1 MNTGFTALVVDDEY
15 HIRQGILQT
24 VTWEEYG
31 IGQADSAADGVEAFE
46 LLRSTEYDI
55 VITDVKMPRMDGL
68 TLIREMR
75 ARGMRSKIIAISG
88 YDDFNYVKQALRYG
102 VENYIL
108 KPIDD
113 DELSETLFGAVTSL
127 AVERGGGPTVGNDE
141 NATKESVLRRLISG
155 TMTSRDAAERLSLTD
170 VRHSLERFSAAI
182 VRARASSTSQNT
194 SSKLLSGVRDWSP
207 GIPVL
212 HAFSDI
218 AGDVVVVLCPGPA
231 TAEED
236 VEATLRELVR
246 ALRRSAGI
254 ETFVTVG
261 KIVEGMDRLVDSFR
275 AAKELQDFDYVCKSG
290 TVLSTRHW
298 AERDRTEDTGVDLSR
313 LRDAL
318 VQNRREDVR
327 SFYLDLKR
335 RFRHDTAFSLKSS
348 RSLLI
353 ELSALLINVA
363 RSMDVKEDIHALRG
377 PDLYDGLFG
386 RDQLDEAMDW
396 LERISLQ
403 VVDAARARRSRPRTL
418 AQRAVEYVDT
428 HFDQEISLKTMGA
441 EMNANPS
448 YLGQVFK
455 QATGILFT
463 NYLNGLRIERAKS
476 LLDESSLKASEIANR
491 CGYGD
496 PDYFYKVFH
505 KYCGVYPLEYRNRDR
520 G

>member
-1 MNTGFTALVVDDEY
+1 MNTGLTALVVDDEY
-15 HIRQGILQT
+15 HIRHGILQT
-24 VTWEEYG
+24 VAWEEYG
-31 IGQADSAADGVEAFE
+31 IAQADTAIDGAEA
-46 LLRSTEYDI
+46 LAMLRSASYDI
-55 VITDVKMPRMDGL
+55 VITDVRMPRMDGL
-68 TLIREMR
+68 SLLREMR
-75 ARGMRSKIIAISG
+75 AEGMRSKVIAISG
-88 YDDFNYVKQALRYG
+88 YDEFDYVKQALRYG

-113 DELSETLFGAVTSL
+113 DELSETLFSAVTSI
-127 AVERGGGPTVGNDE
+127 AVERAGGTSAE
-141 NATKESVLRRLISG
+141 NNERATKESVLRRLIAG
-155 TMTSRDAAERLSLTD
+155 TMASKDAAERLSLIG
-170 VRHSLERFSAAI
+170 VRQPLERFSTAI
-182 VRARASSTSQNT
+182 VRSRSSSASTDMASA
-194 SSKLLSGVRDWSP
+194 LLDRVRDWSP

-218 AGDVVVVLCPGPA
+218 AGDVVVVLCPGPN
-231 TAEED
+231 TTEEE

-246 ALRRSAGI
+246 TLRESAGI

-261 KIVEGMDRLVDSFR
+261 EVVEGFDRLADSFR
-275 AAKELQDFDYVCKSG
+275 TAKELQDFDYVCQSG
-290 TVLSTRHW
+290 TVLSTRQQ
-298 AERDRTEDTGVDLSR
+298 AQRDRTADTGVDLSR

-318 VQNRREDVR
+318 VQNHPEEVR
-327 SFYLDLKR
+327 SFYNDISR
-335 RFRHDTAFSLKSS
+335 RFRHDTVFSLESS

-363 RSMDVKEDIHALRG
+363 RSMGVKEDIHALRG
-377 PDLYDGLFG
+377 PDLYDRLFG

-403 VVDAARARRSRPRTL
+403 VVDAARARRTLPMTL
-418 AQRAVEYVDT
+418 AERAVEYVDT
-428 HFDQEISLKTMGA
+428 HFDQEISLKTMSA
-441 EMNANPS
+441 ELNVNPS

-455 QATGILFT
+455 QTTGILFT
-463 NYLNGLRIERAKS
+463 NYLNGLRIARAQS